1 MSTEYASAGDYI
13 KHHLGHLTLGNPDS
27 FWALHL
33 DTMFFSL
40 ATGGLFL
47 YLFYKVAQTATTGVP
62 GRLQNAVEMIVGF
75 VDQQVKDSFHGR
87 SNLIAPLALTL
98 FVWIFI
104 MNSLKL
110 LPYDLIPY
118 LAQFV
123 GLDSMRINPTSDI
136 NATFGMSLAVFF
148 LIIYYSF
155 KVKGGVG
162 FAKEMLLQPFGKWFM
177 PFNLI
182 LKVVEEIARPVSLSL
197 RLFGNMYAGGLI
209 FTLIAL
215 LPWYLQWT
223 LGLPWSL
230 FKLLIITLQAFIF
243 MVLTIVY
250 LSLAH
255 EDH

>member
-1 MSTEYASAGDYI
+1 MSMEYESAGDYI
-13 KHHLGHLTLGNPDS
+13 KHHLSHLTLGNPES
-27 FWALHL
+27 FWSIHL

-40 ATGGLFL
+40 AMGGLFL
-47 YLFYKVAQTATTGVP
+47 FIFMQAAKYVTQGVP
-62 GRLQNAVEMIVGF
+62 GNLQNLVEIIVGF
-75 VDQQVKDSFHGR
+75 VDQQVKDTFHGR

-98 FVWIFI
+98 FVWIFL
-104 MNSLKL
+104 MNLLKL

-118 LAQFV
+118 LAHSV
-123 GLDSMRINPTSDI
+123 GIEYMRINPTSDI
-136 NATFGMSLAVFF
+136 NATFGMSLAVFG
-148 LIIYYSF
+148 LIIFYSIHI
-155 KVKGGVG
+155 KGGAG
-162 FAKEMLLQPFGKWFM
+162 FAKEMLLHPFGKWLM
-177 PFNLI
+177 PFNLV
-182 LKVVEEIARPVSLSL
+182 LKVVEEIAKPVSLSL

-215 LPWYLQWT
+215 LPWYIQWS

-250 LSLAH
+250 LSMAH